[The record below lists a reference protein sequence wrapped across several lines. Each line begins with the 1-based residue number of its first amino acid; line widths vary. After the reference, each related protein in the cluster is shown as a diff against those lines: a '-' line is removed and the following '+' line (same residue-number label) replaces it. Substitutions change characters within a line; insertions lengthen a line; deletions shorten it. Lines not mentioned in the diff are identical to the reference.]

1 MSASFTLHPQD
12 AHFLDIFTHDIRSPL
27 LGVSGCLSELEHV
40 IAVMPDNDEPK
51 ADLAHIKDGLARVE
65 AMLNGLMTIS
75 RRSRPETIIEDIDM
89 NTVLAEAVGLV
100 QAASGPLDV
109 EVMPLPPCRADRASM
124 VEVFVHL
131 LRNAV
136 RAGSPVTVSGQRGA
150 RLRYTVTDQGRGLSE
165 SMKRRCFEM
174 FTTDGPGDGIGL
186 SLARHHVIRQRGW
199 LRLRNLDNGGCQAEV
214 SLPPQAFAPN
224 PEEIS

>member
-1 MSASFTLHPQD
+1 
-12 AHFLDIFTHDIRSPL
+12 
-27 LGVSGCLSELEHV
+27 
-40 IAVMPDNDEPK
+40 MPDNDEPK
-51 ADLAHIKDGLARVE
+51 EDLAHIKDGLARIE

-75 RRSRPETIIEDIDM
+75 RRSRPTTIIEDLDM
-89 NTVLAEAVGLV
+89 NTVLAEAIGLI

-109 EVMPLPPCRADRASM
+109 EVMPLPPCRAARASM

-136 RAGSPVTVSGQRGA
+136 RSGSPVTVRGQRGA
-150 RLRYTVTDQGRGLSE
+150 RRSYTGTDRGRGLSE
-165 SMKRRCFEM
+165 PRKRRCFEM

-199 LRLRNLDNGGCQAEV
+199 LRLRNIEDGGCQAEV
-214 SLPPQAFAPN
+214 SMPMHSSDEQT
-224 PEEIS
+224 

>member
-1 MSASFTLHPQD
+1 
-12 AHFLDIFTHDIRSPL
+12 
-27 LGVSGCLSELEHV
+27 
-40 IAVMPDNDEPK
+40 
-51 ADLAHIKDGLARVE
+51 
-65 AMLNGLMTIS
+65 MLNGLMTIS
-75 RRSRPETIIEDIDM
+75 RRSRPAMLIEDMDM
-89 NTVLAEAVGLV
+89 NTVLAEAIGII

-150 RLRYTVTDQGRGLSE
+150 RLSYTVTDRGRGLSE
-165 SMKRRCFEM
+165 PMRRRCFEM

-199 LRLRNLDNGGCQAEV
+199 LRLWNIDDGGCRAEV
-214 SLPPQAFAPN
+214 SMPLHSSDEQT
-224 PEEIS
+224 